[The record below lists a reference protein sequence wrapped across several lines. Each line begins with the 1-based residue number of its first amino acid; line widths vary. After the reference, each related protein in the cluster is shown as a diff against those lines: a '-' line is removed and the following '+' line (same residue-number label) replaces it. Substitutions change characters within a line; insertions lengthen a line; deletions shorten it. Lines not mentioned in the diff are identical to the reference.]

1 MKLNKQ
7 ISELVQTDFVPVEET
22 KEGLLRGGFGEI
34 SAGGDPVDIA
44 NNCECNGNDCA
55 CYKNNCDCPDG
66 KCKVKGNN
74 CDCGTTTTT
83 TTEQPGSLS
92 FIF

>member
-34 SAGGDPVDIA
+34 LAEKDSTRVR
-44 NNCECNGNDCA
+44 NNCACNG
-55 CYKNNCDCPDG
+55 NNCDCPNG
-66 KCKVKGNN
+66 KCEVSGDN
-74 CDCGTTTTT
+74 CNCGTTTTT
-83 TTEQPGSLS
+83 TTVIVTGIQFE
-92 FIF
+92 F